1 MKPFQGDMTNNTK
14 KQLAD
19 AICNALF
26 GNKFVR
32 YDRKY
37 SANEEYE
44 ILGFVDINPDNI
56 AGREP
61 VLVYVTDNG
70 VEMHWMFDEALNLG
84 DGGMSG
90 FLIGVMHAVEPS
102 MTYTETDSRTMMFA
116 YPDTPEQ

>member
-1 MKPFQGDMTNNTK
+1 MKPFQGDMTNKTK

-19 AICNALF
+19 AICKALF
-26 GNKFVR
+26 GKKFVC
-32 YDRKY
+32 YDRKC
-37 SANEEYE
+37 SASEDYE
-44 ILGFVDINPDNI
+44 ILGFVDINPDDI

-70 VEMHWMFDEALNLG
+70 VEIHWMFDEALNLG
-84 DGGMSG
+84 DDGMSG

-102 MTYTETDSRTMMFA
+102 MPHQETDSRTIMFA

>member
-19 AICNALF
+19 AICKALF

-44 ILGFVDINPDNI
+44 ILGFVDINPDDI

-116 YPDTPEQ
+116 YPDTPNQ

>member
-1 MKPFQGDMTNNTK
+1 MKPFQGDMINNTK

-19 AICNALF
+19 AICKALF

-32 YDRKY
+32 YDRKH

-44 ILGFVDINPDNI
+44 ILGFVDINPDDI

-116 YPDTPEQ
+116 YPDISEQ